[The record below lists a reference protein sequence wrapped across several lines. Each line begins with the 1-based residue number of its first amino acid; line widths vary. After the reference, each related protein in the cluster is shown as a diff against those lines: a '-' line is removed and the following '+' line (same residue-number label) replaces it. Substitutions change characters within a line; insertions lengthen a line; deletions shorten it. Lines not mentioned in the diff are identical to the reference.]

1 MVTNLTVSIYINM
14 EFPFTFGKVVAGSQ
28 FINRKKELAQ
38 LKSNIDQGINTILI
52 SPRRWGKSSLV
63 KNLSKKMSKNKQL
76 KFVLIDLFRFSDE
89 QEFYEKYIKALLM
102 ADSAKFS
109 DHLNL
114 VQKLFKNLQ
123 PSISIVNETSGEF
136 DVSLQWTD
144 LERHFEEVLDLPEKM
159 GKKRNQKFVISI
171 DEFQSFEKFKNPIL
185 FQSRLRSVWQHHTHV
200 VYILNGSKRHMMD
213 SVFNSKSYPFF
224 HFGEIMYLQKIKK
237 KHFCRY
243 IISTFER
250 SGKTIPKERANLIIS
265 MAERNPYFVQQLSR
279 YIWIKSGELVID
291 SDIKEA
297 VEDIILQNAIWY
309 LREVERMTPTQF
321 NYLKAVVSEEKNLSG
336 QDVIRKYKLGSS
348 ANVAKIKKVM
358 EDREIL
364 DFWNANPEF
373 NDPFFKL
380 WIREQSYI
388 N

>member
-1 MVTNLTVSIYINM
+1 MVTNLTVSIYIDM
-14 EFPFTFGKVVAGSQ
+14 EFPFTFGKVVTGSQ
-28 FINRKKELAQ
+28 FINRKKELA
-38 LKSNIDQGINTILI
+38 LLRSNIDQGINTVLI
-52 SPRRWGKSSLV
+52 SPRRWGKSSLI
-63 KNLSKKMSKNKQL
+63 KYLSKKMSKNKQL
-76 KFVLIDLFRFSDE
+76 KFILIDLFRFSDE
-89 QEFYEKYIKALLM
+89 LEFYEEYIKALLR
-102 ADSAKFS
+102 AGSEKS
-109 DHLNL
+109 TDHGNL
-114 VQKLFKNLQ
+114 VRKSFKSLQ
-123 PSISIVNETSGEF
+123 PSISIANEASGEY

-144 LERHFEEVLDLPEKM
+144 IEKHFEEVLNFPEKLA
-159 GKKRNQKFVISI
+159 KKRNQKFVICV

-200 VYILNGSKRHMMD
+200 VYILNGSKRNMMNR
-213 SVFNSKSYPFF
+213 VFNSKNLPFF
-224 HFGEIMYLQKIKK
+224 RFGEIMYLQKIKK

-250 SGKTIPKERANLIIS
+250 SGKTIPKERASMIITL
-265 MAERNPYFVQQLSR
+265 AERNPYFVQQLSR
-279 YIWIKSGELVID
+279 YVWIKSAELVID

-297 VEDIILQNAIWY
+297 VEDIIQHNAVWY

-321 NYLKAVVSEEKNLSG
+321 NYLKAVVNEEKNLSG

-364 DFWNANPEF
+364 DFWNSYPVF

-380 WIREQSYI
+380 WIRKQ
-388 N
+388 